1 MNLFVKLLLILLFD
15 SYSVIFIVPSIL
27 YIIGTAFIFKKSG
40 IKWYFA
46 LIPCVRE
53 YQLARCAYREPEGR
67 VYSILSFLY
76 IVAAMLA
83 ATFDLIDNYIESYS
97 VFTYLYIIVLIA
109 LLLALFIFNIRMLFI
124 ANRVITLY

>member
-67 VYSILSFLY
+67 VCRCPKPDMADPGSG
-76 IVAAMLA
+76 
-83 ATFDLIDNYIESYS
+83 
-97 VFTYLYIIVLIA
+97 
-109 LLLALFIFNIRMLFI
+109 
-124 ANRVITLY
+124 RVSLCCRFSRN